1 MAPFTVEDGNAVP
14 MEIDEANKDKA
25 EQDARGIYT
34 LFLAKENR
42 EAELQGIPEVQ
53 HKLTDEKRE
62 ELSGFLQAVWAL
74 SENGEYTEKAHESL
88 RRLPTYEQ
96 YARAIASGE
105 YKP

>member
-1 MAPFTVEDGNAVP
+1 

-25 EQDARGIYT
+25 EQDAREIYA
-34 LFLAKENR
+34 LFLAKDNR

-53 HKLTDEKRE
+53 QKLTDEKRE

-74 SENGEYTEKAHESL
+74 SENGECTEKACERL
-88 RRLPTYEQ
+88 RKLPTYEQ
-96 YARAIASGE
+96 YARAIATGE